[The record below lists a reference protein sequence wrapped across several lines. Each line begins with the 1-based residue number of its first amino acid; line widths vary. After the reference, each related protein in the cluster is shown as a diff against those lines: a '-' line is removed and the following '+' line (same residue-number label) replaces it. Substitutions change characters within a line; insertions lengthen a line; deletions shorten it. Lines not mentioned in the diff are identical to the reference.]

1 MKIFQNLSIKNKLI
15 VLVLSVA
22 LTVIGLGFGFIVVS
36 NIQTWKDDMIR
47 TTSTTAQ
54 FLVDACS
61 TPLSFG
67 AGYYDEVQTEMK
79 KLDLQPIIENGFI
92 YDTKGKVVARYL
104 KNDGSGFTPPP
115 NPKIMEENIGF
126 VGEYLHLYKPIIMK
140 QPQNFE
146 DSGSQEDDQKVE
158 EVGDQAKKKT
168 ESQSG
173 TPESDEPSVEEQGP
187 IVPGAGERLGVLYIR
202 ASTAELTEKIRS
214 YLRNMGIALIGL
226 IILTYL
232 LAARL
237 QRMISRPIL
246 ILAGVTRDITE
257 KTDYSV
263 RVAKEGEDEIGILY
277 TGFNNMLEQIQL
289 REEQRNRAEA
299 EQSRLNE
306 ELIETNEE
314 LEHLMSELTEKNKE
328 LEQVVYV
335 TSHDLRSP
343 LVNIQGFSKELG
355 YSLEELSTLL
365 KSKDIPEE
373 IKEKC
378 SFILEE
384 DIPDSLRYILSS
396 TSKMDSLLSGLL
408 KLSRVGRAATTFAN
422 VDMNELIGEINNAFE
437 FHLKESGVEFRVGSL
452 PPCWGND
459 VELNKMFSNLVSN
472 ALKYLDPERP
482 GKIVINGRQEKSH
495 VIYSIQDNGLGIA
508 EEHQKKVFEIFH
520 RLNPDDTE
528 GEGLGLTIVNKIVSL
543 HNGKIWVESEPGKGS
558 TFFISLPTVR
568 KIKAEHQN
576 TNNMHWA

>member
-15 VLVLSVA
+15 VFVLSVA
-22 LTVIGLGFGFIVVS
+22 VSVIGLGFGFVVVT

-47 TTSTTAQ
+47 TTATTAQ
-54 FLVDACS
+54 FMADACNV
-61 TPLSFG
+61 PLSFG
-67 AGYYDEVQTEMK
+67 SGYYDEVETEIQ
-79 KLDLQPIIENGFI
+79 KLYLLPIITNGFI
-92 YDTKGKVVARYL
+92 YDTRGNVVATYP
-104 KNDGSGFTPPP
+104 KDNVSGFSPPSR
-115 NPKIMEENIGF
+115 PKFLEEHIGF
-126 VGEYLHLYKPIIMK
+126 EGEYLHLYKPIYSK
-140 QPQNFE
+140 PTGLSEAEADDQSDTQA
-146 DSGSQEDDQKVE
+146 DDQKVE
-158 EVGDQAKKKT
+158 EKDD
-168 ESQSG
+168 QSG
-173 TPESDEPSVEEQGP
+173 TPGSGEPAVEEQGP
-187 IVPGAGERLGVLYIR
+187 METGDGERLGVLYIR
-202 ASTAELTEKIRS
+202 ASTAELTEKIRG

-246 ILAGVTRDITE
+246 KLAGVTRDITE

-263 RVAKEGEDEIGILY
+263 RVEKEGEDEIGTLY

-289 REEQRNRAEA
+289 REQQRDKAEA

-306 ELIETNEE
+306 ELKETNEE

-355 YSLEELSTLL
+355 FSLEELSTLL
-365 KSKDIPEE
+365 KSEDIPEE
-373 IKEKC
+373 IKEKF
-378 SFILEE
+378 SFILED

-396 TSKMDSLLSGLL
+396 TSKMDALLSGLL
-408 KLSRVGRAATTFAN
+408 KLSRVGRAATTLAT

-437 FHLKESGVEFRVGSL
+437 FHLKESGVEFRVGHL

-459 VELNKMFSNLVSN
+459 VELNQMFSNLVSN

-482 GKIVINGRQEKSH
+482 GKIIINGRQEKSH

-528 GEGLGLTIVNKIVSL
+528 GEGLGLTIVNKIVSR

-558 TFFISLPTVR
+558 TFFVSLPIV
-568 KIKAEHQN
+568 KKVKGDNKN
-576 TNNMHWA
+576 TDNVLVG